1 MPRPKTCT
9 HLSSIAASREAPCTA
24 MAGTVIQGWRRK
36 VLSERSRS
44 WDVETETTPPNY
56 CRASTESP
64 HYSSAGCW
72 ELTKVR
78 WQASTCRTTWMNSRF
93 GSIAGD
99 PRAVASSSSGLCSK
113 RSIRLPLPTKLW
125 SSGQRLT
132 HYRLG
137 QAESR
142 GYPLTRNTRNTRDT
156 RDTEY
161 EGHWCIPRIRQL
173 LFDQLFR

>member
-1 MPRPKTCT
+1 
-9 HLSSIAASREAPCTA
+9 
-24 MAGTVIQGWRRK
+24 MAGTVIQDWRRTMRR
-36 VLSERSRS
+36 LRSL
-44 WDVETETTPPNY
+44 DVETETTPRDY
-56 CRASTESP
+56 CRVSTGSP

-78 WQASTCRTTWMNSRF
+78 WQASTCRTTWMNTRF

-113 RSIRLPLPTKLW
+113 RSVRLPLPTKPW
-125 SSGQRLT
+125 SSGQSLE

-142 GYPLTRNTRNTRDT
+142 GYPLTRNTKNTEVMRK
-156 RDTEY
+156 
-161 EGHWCIPRIRQL
+161 L
-173 LFDQLFR
+173 AVFLVFLVF